1 MTIFEWLLFFFI
13 LQVVHFLGT
22 WKLYKIAGFKTWLAI
37 IPVYNAIVLM
47 RIIKRPKWWVILL
60 FIPTINLILVAVIWV
75 ETIRSFGKNT
85 FKDTFI
91 VLLTLGFYIYL
102 INYSDK
108 TVYVAN
114 RSLRPRT
121 GFGETLSSII
131 WAVVLATIFH
141 NYLIQPYIIPVSY
154 THLTLPT
161 KA

>member
-60 FIPTINLILVAVIWV
+60 FIPTINLILFAVIWV

-85 FKDTFI
+85 FKDTFL
-91 VLLTLGFYIYL
+91 VLLTFGFYIYL

-108 TVYVAN
+108 TVYVVFFALKYFN
-114 RSLRPRT
+114 
-121 GFGETLSSII
+121 
-131 WAVVLATIFH
+131 
-141 NYLIQPYIIPVSY
+141 
-154 THLTLPT
+154 
-161 KA
+161 